1 MISNMNKNLDFNRR
15 VKTYISKLEDN
26 KSKNRELDLVLDN
39 QRERRISEI
48 THYFSNT
55 LNYNILNKDGKANE
69 DEDMI
74 RKTGYFA
81 NPDDD
86 SYQSNPGVMHKTNFG
101 SEILEKHLKNEKRVR
116 ILSTYFCLGL
126 ELY

>member
-1 MISNMNKNLDFNRR
+1 MIK
-15 VKTYISKLEDN
+15 
-26 KSKNRELDLVLDN
+26 
-39 QRERRISEI
+39 ERGISEI

-55 LNYNILNKDGKANE
+55 LKYNILNKYRKATE

-86 SYQSNPGVMHKTNFG
+86 SYQSNPGVIHKRTLDL
-101 SEILEKHLKNEKRVR
+101 EILE
-116 ILSTYFCLGL
+116 
-126 ELY
+126 